1 MHIEATETF
10 KKLYKK
16 LDLKVKEQIK
26 KSLIL
31 LQENPNHPSLHNKK
45 MAGQEN
51 IYEIRVTKKYRIT
64 YSIIDN
70 TIYLRKVGSH
80 NILNKP

>member
-31 LQENPNHPSLHNKK
+31 KLSGMTYAYL
-45 MAGQEN
+45 
-51 IYEIRVTKKYRIT
+51 YLLRLTKY
-64 YSIIDN
+64 II
-70 TIYLRKVGSH
+70 
-80 NILNKP
+80 